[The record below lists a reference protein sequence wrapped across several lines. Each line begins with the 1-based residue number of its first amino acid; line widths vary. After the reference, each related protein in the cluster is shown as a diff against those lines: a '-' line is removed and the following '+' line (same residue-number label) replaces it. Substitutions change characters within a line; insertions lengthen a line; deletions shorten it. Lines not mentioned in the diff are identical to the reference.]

1 LLVHVGVGAVIGG
14 LVVVVVHLWHRLRGT
29 QPAH

>member
-1 LLVHVGVGAVIGG
+1 VIGG